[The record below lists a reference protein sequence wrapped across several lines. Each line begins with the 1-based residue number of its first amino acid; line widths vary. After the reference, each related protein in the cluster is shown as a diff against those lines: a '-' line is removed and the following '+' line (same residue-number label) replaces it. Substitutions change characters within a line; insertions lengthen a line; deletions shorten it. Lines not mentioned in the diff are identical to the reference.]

1 MGRGRSLGRDRN
13 VEATNLTPRAKGPEG
28 QEAGKESD
36 QEVKVEAEFIG
47 PEPLPHACS
56 TQSG

>member
-1 MGRGRSLGRDRN
+1 MGRDRN

-36 QEVKVEAEFIG
+36 QEVKVKAEFIG
-47 PEPLPHACS
+47 PWAFPHPACS

>member
-13 VEATNLTPRAKGPEG
+13 VGDANLTPRAKGPEG
-28 QEAGKESD
+28 REAGKESD

-47 PEPLPHACS
+47 P
-56 TQSG
+56 